1 MTVWVIAGLLGM
13 ATGLRIG
20 WAMVNHLSVVST
32 AMIVALG
39 SLAMVAALNWAPLT
53 LLVDAALGWPNI
65 AIGLSQVALVA
76 SATGSCVMITSVA
89 STLPPEVTR
98 RRAVMQY
105 CLGADR
111 DAGPSA
117 LPRRGAPAGDGAAGV
132 SGA

>member
-1 MTVWVIAGLLGM
+1 MTVWVIAGLLGL

-89 STLPPEVTR
+89 STLQPEVTR

-105 CLGADR
+105 CLGALIADR
-111 DAGPSA
+111 KS
-117 LPRRGAPAGDGAAGV
+117 V
-132 SGA
+132 V

>member
-1 MTVWVIAGLLGM
+1 MTVWVIAGLLGL

-76 SATGSCVMITSVA
+76 SAT
-89 STLPPEVTR
+89 
-98 RRAVMQY
+98 
-105 CLGADR
+105 
-111 DAGPSA
+111 
-117 LPRRGAPAGDGAAGV
+117 
-132 SGA
+132 